1 MASRLQNTLPVRTLP
16 FKSFFGPPKSL
27 ALLALDPFNPP
38 GGKRFSPLCCSL
50 EFDLLLLFSLMM
62 LAPLELAMGD
72 AGGGPEKPPH
82 HLHCPINLTPQ
93 TWMSQY
99 HHQTQRM
106 SGCYH
111 RLDQTK
117 AQGLGHP

>member
-1 MASRLQNTLPVRTLP
+1 MRTLP
-16 FKSFFGPPKSL
+16 FESFFSPPKSQ
-27 ALLALDPFNPP
+27 ALLAL
-38 GGKRFSPLCCSL
+38 
-50 EFDLLLLFSLMM
+50 FDLLLLFSLMM